1 MLRLDIAD
9 KERINSVKKQKNI
22 SSENMIRMIIRKNS
36 GIKRLNVR
44 SIIKLYPELGELVK
58 IL

>member
-36 GIKRLNVR
+36 GIKRLNIR
-44 SIIKLYPELGELVK
+44 SIIKLYPELEELVK